1 MAMMFPSC
9 VSEGCSSP
17 GEREIFRRLRD
28 DPGTSGWTV
37 LHSLDVANHRRQL
50 AGEIDFVIII
60 PAKGI
65 LCLEVKACS
74 SLRREG
80 GLWYYGSGAKPDPR
94 GPFKQASEAMHSL
107 RQRLVAKNP
116 GFSRVVFWS
125 AVIFPYIRFTATS
138 GEWHEWQVI
147 DSRDFRSASISRLI
161 LNVIDKA
168 RDFLRGCPSALWFNP
183 KLQEPSLE
191 QCKIIADVLR
201 PGFEFFEDSKTVTL
215 RREAELKQYTEEQY
229 MALDAMETNPRVAF
243 AGPAGTG
250 KTLLAIEAARR
261 GITAGRKVLFIC
273 FNRFLGRWLERQTS
287 GLHPGVVTKTLH
299 RHMLDIAEA
308 VPDDTSSGFW
318 QDVLPL
324 LATEKMLDKFDDKNH
339 FDELVVD
346 EAQDILR
353 DSYLDF
359 LDLNLKGGLSA
370 GRWRLFG
377 DFEKQAIYD
386 AASLSLDKFVQS
398 RRLNVPVYSLR
409 VNCRNTPRVASLAY
423 LLGGLEPGYS
433 RVLRPD
439 DRSDPELIY
448 YSDENGQKQL
458 LVNVLERFYREGFSG
473 KEIVILSPLADGAC
487 ATRVEQSPWR
497 DRLRPIETADKGH
510 TGYCTIH
517 SFKGL
522 EAPCVIITDIDRI
535 ADGSLF
541 YTGVT
546 RSLQR
551 LVILCHQSVKKEVA
565 SVLLNRT
572 ASTS

>member
-1 MAMMFPSC
+1 
-9 VSEGCSSP
+9 V
-17 GEREIFRRLRD
+17 
-28 DPGTSGWTV
+28 
-37 LHSLDVANHRRQL
+37 
-50 AGEIDFVIII
+50 AGEIDFVVII
-60 PAKGI
+60 PNKGI

-80 GLWYYGSGAKPDPR
+80 GLWYYGAGAKPDPR

-107 RQRLVAKNP
+107 RQRLVARNP

-125 AVIFPYIRFTATS
+125 AVIFPYIRFTAIS
-138 GEWHEWQVI
+138 GEWHAWQVI
-147 DSRDFRSASISRLI
+147 DSRDFRSASVSRLI

-168 RDFLRGCPSALWFNP
+168 RGFLSNCPAALWFNP
-183 KLQEPSLE
+183 NSQEPSPR
-191 QCKIIADVLR
+191 QCKTIADVLR
-201 PGFEFFEDSKTVTL
+201 PEFEYFEDSKTVAL
-215 RREAELKQYTEEQY
+215 RREAELKQYTDEQY
-229 MALDAMETNPRVAF
+229 IALDAMETNSRVVF

-261 GITAGRKVLFIC
+261 SLAAGRKVLFIC
-273 FNRFLGRWLERQTS
+273 FNRFLGRWLEGQTS
-287 GLHPGVVTKTLH
+287 GLRPDIVTKTLH
-299 RHMLDIAEA
+299 RHMLDIAKA
-308 VPDDTSSGFW
+308 APDDTNSVFW
-318 QDVLPL
+318 QDELPL
-324 LATEKMLDKFDDKNH
+324 LAIDKLLDKMDDQNLY
-339 FDELVVD
+339 DELVVD

-353 DSYLDF
+353 KSYLDF
-359 LDLNLKGGLSA
+359 LDLNLRGGLSA

-377 DFEKQAIYD
+377 DFEKQVIYD
-386 AASLSLDKFVQS
+386 AASLSLDKFIQS
-398 RRLNVPVYSLR
+398 RGLNIPVYSLR
-409 VNCRNTPRVASLAY
+409 VNCRNTPRVASLAH

-448 YSDENGQKQL
+448 YADENEQGQL

-473 KEIVILSPLADGAC
+473 NEIVVLSSLGYGTC
-487 ATRVEQSPWR
+487 AARVDQSPWR
-497 DRLRPIETADKGH
+497 DRLRPFEAANKGNI
-510 TGYCTIH
+510 GYCTIH

-535 ADGSLF
+535 EDGSLF

-551 LVILCHQSVKKEVA
+551 LVMLCNQSVKKEIA

-572 ASTS
+572 ASTG

>member
-1 MAMMFPSC
+1 MAMMIPPC
-9 VSEGCSSP
+9 VSEGCSSS

-28 DPGTSGWTV
+28 DPGTSGWIV
-37 LHSLDVANHRRQL
+37 LHSLDIANHRRQV

-60 PAKGI
+60 PNKGI

-80 GLWYYGSGAKPDPR
+80 GLWYYGAGAKPDPR

-107 RQRLVAKNP
+107 RQRLVAKHP

-125 AVIFPYIRFTATS
+125 AVIFPYVRFTATS
-138 GEWHEWQVI
+138 GEWHAWQVI

-168 RDFLRGCPSALWFNP
+168 RDFLKDCPVALWFNP
-183 KLQEPSLE
+183 KSQEPSPG
-191 QCKIIADVLR
+191 QCKAIADVLR
-201 PGFEFFEDSKTVTL
+201 PGFEFFEDTKTVAL

-229 MALDAMETNPRVAF
+229 LALDAMETNPRVVF

-261 GITAGRKVLFIC
+261 SLAAGRKVLFVC
-273 FNRFLGRWLERQTS
+273 FNRFLGRWLEGQTS
-287 GLHPGVVTKTLH
+287 GLRPGVVTKTLH

-324 LATEKMLDKFDDKNH
+324 LAIDKLLDRMDDQNL

-353 DSYLDF
+353 ESYLDF

-386 AASLSLDKFVQS
+386 AASLSLEKFIQS
-398 RRLNVPVYSLR
+398 RSLNVPVYSLR
-409 VNCRNTPRVASLAY
+409 VNCRNTPRVASLAH
-423 LLGGLEPGYS
+423 LLGGLDPGYS

-448 YSDENGQKQL
+448 YSDENEQKQL

-473 KEIVILSPLADGAC
+473 KDIVVLSPQADGAC
-487 ATRVEQSPWR
+487 AARIEQSPWR
-497 DRLRPIETADKGH
+497 DRLCPFEGADKGH
-510 TGYCTIH
+510 TGYCTIY

-572 ASTS
+572 AGTG